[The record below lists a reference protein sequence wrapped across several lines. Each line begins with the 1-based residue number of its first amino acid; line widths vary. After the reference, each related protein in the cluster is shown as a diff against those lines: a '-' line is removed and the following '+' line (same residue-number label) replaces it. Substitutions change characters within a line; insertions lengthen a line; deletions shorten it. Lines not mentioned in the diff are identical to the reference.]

1 MRHLAVMLAIAALLQ
16 LSLPV
21 RQPSTAC
28 AGTVYDFELVG
39 AGAVIAPNSEPGD
52 PANPSV
58 IRLPDWIAPSDRADP
73 NANYYMY
80 YGSHTDHYIRMRWA
94 ETLDGPWSTF
104 NLGGRYNGHDRRG
117 VFDTDS
123 DSTRDS
129 YDHVFAPD
137 VHVDD
142 VNQRI
147 IMYYHGKNQGPS
159 YDYDEETRI
168 YQRHMQGFVATS
180 RYGLNFNDP
189 TEAGGESGHGPVT
202 HTTIPG
208 ITREV
213 LLAETYMRVF
223 EYAGEVYSVSKRGI
237 LSKAPDPA
245 DPWAPHPTKPYK
257 EEAWIEED
265 TPCVL
270 WTNDANP
277 NGQEDYI
284 SPAATFLAS
293 SQFATHANNPHP
305 GKNIFSEDA
314 DDGLR
319 MNHVAINLLAAKE
332 QLEVFFYVRADGA
345 TDYFDDTY
353 RIVYDIS
360 DPDFQNWTVA
370 VDDATGEYMFDVV
383 VTDGE
388 IRAAVQAANPGA
400 DPDDYADPSSLGALA
415 IFVDDD
421 GSKYLFYT
429 YYSAANGG
437 NNNTSEGQIS
447 AIKLISL
454 VVPGD
459 ANGDDA
465 VNNEDLILFQAQFGN
480 IGASS
485 SADFDLDGDVDL
497 DDFVIL
503 RRNFGRLPA
512 APSAKAPEPLPEP
525 ATITVLAIGGLLTL
539 RRRPKFRGHTK
550 LLVSS
555 SSLGL
560 LGCVF
565 VLPP

>member
-1 MRHLAVMLAIAALLQ
+1 MRHLAVMLAIAALVQ
-16 LSLPV
+16 LSLPII
-21 RQPSTAC
+21 QPSTSC
-28 AGTVYDFELVG
+28 AGTVYNFELVAG
-39 AGAVIAPNSEPGD
+39 GAVIAPNSEPGD

-58 IRLPDWIAPSDRADP
+58 IRVPEWIPSNQRPSAS
-73 NANYYMY
+73 ANYYMY
-80 YGSHTDHYIRMRWA
+80 YGSHTDDYIRMRWA

-104 NLGGRYNGHDRRG
+104 NLGGTYNGHDRRG

-123 DSTRDS
+123 DPTRDN

-137 VHVDD
+137 VHVDN

-159 YDYDEETRI
+159 YDLPSGTRI
-168 YQRHMQGFVATS
+168 WRRHDNFVATS
-180 RYGLNFNDP
+180 QYGLNFNDP
-189 TEAGGESGHGPVT
+189 VEAGGETGHGPVS
-202 HTTIPG
+202 HTTEG
-208 ITREV
+208 VTREV
-213 LLAETYMRVF
+213 IIGPDYQHVF
-223 EYAGEVYSVSKRGI
+223 EYKGGFYSVSKRGT
-237 LSKAPDPA
+237 LQKAPNPA
-245 DPWAPHPTKPYK
+245 DPWAPHPTLPYK
-257 EEAWIEED
+257 EAAWIEED
-265 TPCVL
+265 TPSAL

-277 NGQEDYI
+277 NGQEDYT

-293 SQFATHANNPHP
+293 SQFANHPNNPHP

-319 MNHVAINLLAAKE
+319 MNHGTVNLLEARE

-383 VTDGE
+383 VTDDE

-400 DPDDYADPSSLGALA
+400 DPDDYADPSSMGAPA

-421 GSKYLFYT
+421 GSKYLFFT

-437 NNNTSEGQIS
+437 NPNASEGQIS
-447 AIKLISL
+447 AVKLISL
-454 VVPGD
+454 IVPGD
-459 ANGDDA
+459 ANGDNA
-465 VNNEDLILFQAQFGN
+465 VNDEDLTLFQAQFGQS
-480 IGASS
+480 GASS

-497 DDFVIL
+497 DDFAIL

-512 APSAKAPEPLPEP
+512 APPADASEPLPEP
-525 ATITVLAIGGLLTL
+525 ATITVLAIGGLLAL
-539 RRRPKFRGHTK
+539 SRRLEFRGHLT
-550 LLVSS
+550 
-555 SSLGL
+555 GL
-560 LGCVF
+560 TEDAPGAGSRSRLTATVK
-565 VLPP
+565 